1 MKLNLL
7 MRLGR
12 PLLVTSCLALFV
24 DLQLDWRA
32 VSVRAAALDID
43 VGSSAWSSGWGIA
56 AAIAVLALL
65 ALELPLLAAGRTTAG
80 PSRSALVAVL
90 ATAVFGFTIAAFSTT
105 SVDVTAGA
113 AAGAAA
119 VQIGERLWPA
129 YAGLVLS
136 TVIALAAFV
145 QVLGPVVV
153 TKAQTPHH
161 GVA

>member
-1 MKLNLL
+1 M
-7 MRLGR
+7 
-12 PLLVTSCLALFV
+12 VTSSLALFV
-24 DLQLDWRA
+24 DLQFDWRD
-32 VSVRAAALDID
+32 VSVRAAALDVD

-80 PSRSALVAVL
+80 PLRAALVAVV

-105 SVDVTAGA
+105 SVDVTA
-113 AAGAAA
+113 A
-119 VQIGERLWPA
+119 VAVVHVGERLWPA

-136 TVIALAAFV
+136 TVIALAGLV
-145 QVLGPVVV
+145 QFLGAGAVSRARAVH
-153 TKAQTPHH
+153 Q